1 MTYEKNGKVIYNIL
15 KIKRV
20 EETKQQFRLRKNDER
35 RNYLLHEINHNDL
48 MSEQYKK
55 TCKYLNYVENLL
67 IIDSTI
73 TDCVSISAF
82 GSLVCVP
89 VGITSSAKGI
99 NICAIIAGVKK
110 YKPII
115 KKKRKKYD
123 KLVLLGKD
131 KLNKSLIDSFVSH
144 EEFVSVNNVLREYNE
159 MKNVMKNPETF
170 DEYII

>member
-1 MTYEKNGKVIYNIL
+1 M
-15 KIKRV
+15 
-20 EETKQQFRLRKNDER
+20 
-35 RNYLLHEINHNDL
+35 
-48 MSEQYKK
+48 
-55 TCKYLNYVENLL
+55 L

-82 GSLVCVP
+82 GLLVCVP
-89 VGITSSAKGI
+89 VSITSSAVGL

-131 KLNKSLIDSFVSH
+131 KLNKSLIDSYVSH
-144 EEFVSVNNVLREYNE
+144 EEFVSVSNVLREYNE
-159 MKNVMKNPETF
+159 MKNVMKNPEIF